1 MGIVVYH
8 WWEYKLSHYGKQ
20 WFLKKK
26 KKKNRNIILPRNS
39 TSECIPKGY
48 ETSILKIY
56 LYPHVDYSITHSSQD
71 MEAGLVPIYGWWT
84 KKIHTCRNII
94 KP

>member
-26 KKKNRNIILPRNS
+26 KKKKIELSYDPG
-39 TSECIPKGY
+39 IPLL
-48 ETSILKIY
+48 SV
-56 LYPHVDYSITHSSQD
+56 YPKD
-71 MEAGLVPIYGWWT
+71 M
-84 KKIHTCRNII
+84 
-94 KP
+94 KPAS